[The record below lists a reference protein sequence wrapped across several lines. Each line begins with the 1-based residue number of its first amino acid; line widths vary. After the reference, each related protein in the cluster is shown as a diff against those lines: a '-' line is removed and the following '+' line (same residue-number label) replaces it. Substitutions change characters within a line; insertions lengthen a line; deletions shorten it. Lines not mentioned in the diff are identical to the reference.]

1 MTAEE
6 AEVDVTWEDQQKI
19 NTFGRLNIRKEEI
32 EDEVAEL
39 KEEINK
45 INDAAD
51 EIIIS
56 DDIKFTVGE
65 VFVDVQDSDAG
76 EEMLERERRR
86 TKDALNKLDSEYELV
101 TGKMKELK
109 AQLYAKFGK
118 NINLEYER
126 AK

>member
-1 MTAEE
+1 M
-6 AEVDVTWEDQQKI
+6 DVTWEDQQKI

-32 EDEVAEL
+32 EDEMAEL
-39 KEEINK
+39 DEELNK

-56 DDIKFTVGE
+56 DDIKFSVGE
-65 VFVDVQDSDAG
+65 VFCQVEDSDAA
-76 EEMLERERRR
+76 EDMLEKERRR
-86 TKDALNKLDSEYELV
+86 TKDSLNKLKNEQELIV
-101 TGKMKELK
+101 SKMKELK

-126 AK
+126 K

>member
-32 EDEVAEL
+32 EDEMAEL

-76 EEMLERERRR
+76 EEMLEI
-86 TKDALNKLDSEYELV
+86 
-101 TGKMKELK
+101 G
-109 AQLYAKFGK
+109 
-118 NINLEYER
+118 R
-126 AK
+126 AHV